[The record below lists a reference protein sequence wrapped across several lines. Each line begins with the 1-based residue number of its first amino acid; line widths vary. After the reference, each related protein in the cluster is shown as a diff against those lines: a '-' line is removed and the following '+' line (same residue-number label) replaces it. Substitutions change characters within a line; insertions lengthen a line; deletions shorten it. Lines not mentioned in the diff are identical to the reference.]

1 MRGLKKSQDGTFE
14 QNGNKQNKTTV
25 KGRVQFDEATNEIKV
40 SEDCPIKVTY
50 KTGNT
55 ENTLFECKSESD
67 FEKYGLTLS
76 ANKKVIT
83 WDAKKYV
90 ANQNKS
96 VPTTEIKIVYYIKS
110 NV

>member
-1 MRGLKKSQDGTFE
+1 MNEKQLADSGYGQGNILVNPIHMASIYSAFAN
-14 QNGNKQNKTTV
+14 NGNMV
-25 KGRVQFDEATNEIKV
+25 KPYIE
-40 SEDCPIKVTY
+40 Y

-90 ANQNKS
+90 ANQNKP